1 MIRFQR
7 TMRVRRGRQA
17 TRWAKE
23 LANYMETV
31 HGKPSLQLFS
41 SRFGNVSTLYWFA
54 DFEDLAALEAWQRK
68 VGADASYRELVKKS
82 FDIVIDGSV
91 EDTVL
96 ESI

>member
-7 TMRVRRGRQA
+7 SMRVRGGRHA
-17 TRWAKE
+17 KRWAKD
-23 LANYMETV
+23 LADSLGAV
-31 HGKPSLQLFS
+31 HGEPPVRLFR
-41 SRFGNVSTLYWFA
+41 SRYGNVSTLHWIA

-68 VGADASYRELVKKS
+68 VGADAAYRDLIGQS

-96 ESI
+96 ESF